1 MPSFLKKAAL
11 KFQHGSLSIPRMGLT
26 LSVVILLQSVP
37 LLEIHAS
44 RSLLLESTVLLLDLS
59 RD

>member
-1 MPSFLKKAAL
+1 MLSFLKKAAL
-11 KFQHGSLSIPRMGLT
+11 KFQRGSLSIPRMGLT